1 MKRILIVNNNM
12 HIGGVQKALLNLL
25 QTLHADYDITLLL
38 FYCGGALLNEVP
50 TDVRVCAAG
59 GAFRYFGMT
68 KNDVLTVRDRLLR
81 AFWAGVTRVLGM
93 PFSTRLACL
102 LQKRIQG
109 FDAAIS
115 FLHSGAAHTFYGG
128 CNAFVLNCVDAK
140 KKITYL
146 HCDYGRIRA
155 ASAYNADL
163 YQRFD
168 EIVACSDGCRR
179 AFLNAHPQLT
189 GKTCVI
195 PNFQNDA
202 AIVRLA
208 KAQPVILD
216 HGRLNV
222 LTVARF
228 GREKGI
234 LRALHAV
241 AALGAQRGGMC
252 YYLIGDG
259 LEYAEAQKVIV
270 ELRLDGTVILLGEM
284 ENPYGY
290 MRAADVLLIP
300 SFSESAPMVIH
311 EAALLGTPILTTET
325 SSAVEM
331 VQDTGF
337 GWVCPNTQ
345 AGITQGLRQLLDAP
359 QMLRAQREALD
370 GVAFDAAA
378 ARRKFSELINGY
390 EEDTT

>member
-38 FYCGGALLNEVP
+38 FYRGGALLNEVP
-50 TDVRVCAAG
+50 SDVRVCAAD

-68 KNDVLTVRDRLLR
+68 KNDVSTVRDRLLR
-81 AFWAGVTRVLGM
+81 TFWAGTTRVLGM

-102 LQKRIQG
+102 LQTRIQG

-128 CNAFVLNCVDAK
+128 CNAFVLNCVDAE

-146 HCDYGRIRA
+146 HCDYGHIRA
-155 ASAYNADL
+155 ASTYNADL

-179 AFLNAHPQLT
+179 AFLDAHPQLA

-208 KAQPVILD
+208 KAQPVNLD

-241 AALGAQRGGMC
+241 AALGALRGGLR

-259 LEYAEAQKVIV
+259 LEYAEAQKTIT
-270 ELRLDGTVILLGEM
+270 ELGLDDTVILLGAM

-300 SFSESAPMVIH
+300 SFSEAAPMVIH
-311 EAALLGTPILTTET
+311 ESALLGTPILTTET

-331 VQDTGF
+331 VKDTGF

-345 AGITQGLRQLLDAP
+345 AGITQGLRRLLDEP
-359 QMLRAQREALD
+359 QMLRTQREALG
-370 GVAFDAAA
+370 GVAFDVTAAK
-378 ARRKFSELINGY
+378 RKFSELINGY
-390 EEDTT
+390 DEDST

>member
-50 TDVRVCAAG
+50 SDVRVCAAG

-68 KNDVLTVRDRLLR
+68 KNDVLTVHDRLLR
-81 AFWAGVTRVLGM
+81 AF
-93 PFSTRLACL
+93 
-102 LQKRIQG
+102 
-109 FDAAIS
+109 
-115 FLHSGAAHTFYGG
+115 
-128 CNAFVLNCVDAK
+128 LNV
-140 KKITYL
+140 
-146 HCDYGRIRA
+146 
-155 ASAYNADL
+155 
-163 YQRFD
+163 
-168 EIVACSDGCRR
+168 
-179 AFLNAHPQLT
+179 HPQLA

-208 KAQPVILD
+208 KAQVVNLD
-216 HGRLNV
+216 HRRLNV

-234 LRALHAV
+234 LRALYAV
-241 AALGAQRGGMC
+241 AALGAQCGGMC

-259 LEYAEAQKVIV
+259 PEYATAQKAIV
-270 ELRLDGTVILLGEM
+270 ELGLDGTVILLGAM
-284 ENPYGY
+284 ENPYGH

-300 SFSESAPMVIH
+300 SFSEAAPMVIH

-331 VQDTGF
+331 VHDTGF

-359 QMLRAQREALD
+359 QKLRAQREALD

>member
-1 MKRILIVNNNM
+1 MAYENRISKI
-12 HIGGVQKALLNLL
+12 
-25 QTLHADYDITLLL
+25 LLL

-50 TDVRVCAAG
+50 SDVRVCAAD

-81 AFWAGVTRVLGM
+81 AFWAGMTRVLGM

-146 HCDYGRIRA
+146 HCDDAVAAELSRALAGREKA
-155 ASAYNADL
+155 VLVVDGYPGV
-163 YQRFD
+163 RFD
-168 EIVACSDGCRR
+168 EIVACSNGCRR
-179 AFLNAHPQLT
+179 AFLNVHPQLA

-202 AIVRLA
+202 AIARLA
-208 KAQPVILD
+208 KARAVNLD

-234 LRALHAV
+234 VRALHAV

-259 LEYAEAQKVIV
+259 PEYAEAQKAIT
-270 ELRLDGTVILLGEM
+270 ELGLDGTVILLGAM

-300 SFSESAPMVIH
+300 SFSEAAPMVIH

-331 VQDTGF
+331 VQDVDFEPAKSILKGPRAAEQSRKERDGSF
-337 GWVCPNTQ
+337 GH
-345 AGITQGLRQLLDAP
+345 II
-359 QMLRAQREALD
+359 
-370 GVAFDAAA
+370 
-378 ARRKFSELINGY
+378 LIIL
-390 EEDTT
+390 TIV

>member
-1 MKRILIVNNNM
+1 
-12 HIGGVQKALLNLL
+12 
-25 QTLHADYDITLLL
+25 
-38 FYCGGALLNEVP
+38 
-50 TDVRVCAAG
+50 
-59 GAFRYFGMT
+59 MT
-68 KNDVLTVRDRLLR
+68 KNDVSTVRDRLLR

-93 PFSTRLACL
+93 PISTRLACL

-146 HCDYGRIRA
+146 HCDYGHIRA

-163 YQRFD
+163 YRRFD

-179 AFLNAHPQLT
+179 AFLNVHPQLT

-208 KAQPVILD
+208 KARPVNLD

-234 LRALHAV
+234 LRALYAV
-241 AALGAQRGGMC
+241 AALVAQRGGC
-252 YYLIGDG
+252 VTISSRRS
-259 LEYAEAQKVIV
+259 EYATAQKTIT
-270 ELRLDGTVILLGEM
+270 ELGLDGTVILLGAM

-300 SFSESAPMVIH
+300 SFSEAAPMVIH
-311 EAALLGTPILTTET
+311 ESALLGTPILTTET

-378 ARRKFSELINGY
+378 ARRKFSELINRY

>member
-38 FYCGGALLNEVP
+38 FYRGGALLNEVP
-50 TDVRVCAAG
+50 SDVRVCAG
-59 GAFRYFGMT
+59 DGAFRYFGMT
-68 KNDVLTVRDRLLR
+68 KNDVSTVRDRLLR
-81 AFWAGVTRVLGM
+81 TFWAGTTRVLGM

-109 FDAAIS
+109 FDAAIFFFCTAGRHIRFMAGAMRLS
-115 FLHSGAAHTFYGG
+115 STAWMRKRRSHIFTAIMDISALLRRIMPISTSGLTRSWRAPTAAGARFL
-128 CNAFVLNCVDAK
+128 D
-140 KKITYL
+140 
-146 HCDYGRIRA
+146 
-155 ASAYNADL
+155 
-163 YQRFD
+163 
-168 EIVACSDGCRR
+168 
-179 AFLNAHPQLT
+179 AHPQLA

-208 KAQPVILD
+208 KAQPVNLD

-228 GREKGI
+228 GRERGSCA
-234 LRALHAV
+234 RCMQWPHWGAL
-241 AALGAQRGGMC
+241 RGGLR

-259 LEYAEAQKVIV
+259 LGMPRHKKTIT
-270 ELRLDGTVILLGEM
+270 ELGLDDTVVLLGAM

-300 SFSESAPMVIH
+300 SFSEAAPMVIH
-311 EAALLGTPILTTET
+311 ESALLGTPILTTET

-331 VQDTGF
+331 VKDTGF

-359 QMLRAQREALD
+359 QMLQTQREALWRSR
-370 GVAFDAAA
+370 V
-378 ARRKFSELINGY
+378 
-390 EEDTT
+390 

>member
-1 MKRILIVNNNM
+1 M
-12 HIGGVQKALLNLL
+12 LNLL

-50 TDVRVCAAG
+50 SDVRVCAAG

-68 KNDVLTVRDRLLR
+68 KNDVLTVHDRLLR

-102 LQKRIQG
+102 LQKSIQG

-146 HCDYGRIRA
+146 HCDYGQIRA
-155 ASAYNADL
+155 ASAHNAGL
-163 YQRFD
+163 YRRFD

-208 KAQPVILD
+208 KAQPVNLD
-216 HGRLNV
+216 HGRPDSGAKRGSCARCMQWLHWGHSV
-222 LTVARF
+222 AGCVTISSETVRSMPRHKRPSLSWGLTVRSFCLARWKIHMAIC
-228 GREKGI
+228 G
-234 LRALHAV
+234 
-241 AALGAQRGGMC
+241 QRMC
-252 YYLIGDG
+252 
-259 LEYAEAQKVIV
+259 
-270 ELRLDGTVILLGEM
+270 
-284 ENPYGY
+284 
-290 MRAADVLLIP
+290 
-300 SFSESAPMVIH
+300 
-311 EAALLGTPILTTET
+311 
-325 SSAVEM
+325 
-331 VQDTGF
+331 
-337 GWVCPNTQ
+337 C
-345 AGITQGLRQLLDAP
+345 
-359 QMLRAQREALD
+359 
-370 GVAFDAAA
+370 
-378 ARRKFSELINGY
+378 
-390 EEDTT
+390 